1 MKRFCEDKTLMS
13 FETFSKLTD
22 ISFEGICD
30 FKTSTRIENIDGPK
44 PFETSY
50 TAWKKIYCGWAEKY
64 PSIKWIPFEDE
75 LKTEFNFPV
84 YEFIPDGYYDYIE
97 EGMPSMEGHEDYK
110 FIRRYRHREDA
121 MTFTKG
127 HNKKLREE
135 YAKANRPV
143 GIIEKDDAEDIA
155 TKVAH
160 SLISKPNEFLNQLE
174 ENCNE
179 HLRVKDPNILDW
191 KEAMKALIDGKR
203 IEACHVDNEKGTS
216 TLWFEVE
223 FAIGPEDKELGES
236 VKFGRDWE
244 YRILDDSQER
254 EELFEECEKLGI
266 INVSKVSKVST
277 SLLHDIVDSVK
288 SINLD
293 WDAIAKQI
301 NEETK

>member
-1 MKRFCEDKTLMS
+1 MKKIGCNDKTEMT
-13 FETFSKLTD
+13 FETFSNLAD
-22 ISFEGICD
+22 ISPVGIDD
-30 FKTSTRIENIDGPK
+30 FKASTGMPNIDIFK
-44 PFETSY
+44 ASY
-50 TAWKKIYCGWAEKY
+50 TAWKKTYCGWAKNYLPLE
-64 PSIKWIPFEDE
+64 WIPFKDE
-75 LKTEFNFPV
+75 LKTEFNFPI
-84 YEFIPDGYYDYIE
+84 YEFIPDGFYEYTE
-97 EGMPSMEGHEDYK
+97 EGMTDMDGHEEYK
-110 FIRRYRHREDA
+110 FVKRYRHREDA
-121 MTFTKG
+121 RTFMKD
-127 HNKKLREE
+127 HNAELREE

-143 GIIEKDDAEDIA
+143 GIIEKDEVEDVT
-155 TKVAH
+155 TKVAQ
-160 SLISKPNEFLNQLE
+160 SLISKPNEFMHSLE
-174 ENCNE
+174 EEFNE

-203 IEACHVDNEKGTS
+203 VEACYVDKEKCTS

-223 FAIGPEDKELGES
+223 FAIGPEDKELGEC

>member
-1 MKRFCEDKTLMS
+1 MKSACDDKTEMT
-13 FETFSKLTD
+13 FETFSNLAD
-22 ISFEGICD
+22 ISLVGIEE
-30 FKTSTRIENIDGPK
+30 FKESTGIANIDT
-44 PFETSY
+44 FMASY
-50 TAWKKIYCGWAEKY
+50 TAWKKTYCGWAKNY
-64 PSIKWIPFEDE
+64 LPLRWIPFKDE

-84 YEFIPDGYYDYIE
+84 WEFIPDGFYEYTE
-97 EGMPSMEGHEDYK
+97 EGLPDMDGHEEYK
-110 FIRRYRHREDA
+110 FVKRYRHREDA
-121 MTFTKG
+121 RTFMKG
-127 HNKKLREE
+127 HNKELREE

-143 GIIEKDDAEDIA
+143 GIIEKDEEDIA
-155 TKVAH
+155 TKVAQ
-160 SLISKPNEFLNQLE
+160 SLISKPNEFLNSLE

-179 HLRVKDPNILDW
+179 NLRVKDPNTLDW
-191 KEAMKALIDGKR
+191 KEAMKALIEGKR
-203 IEACHVDNEKGTS
+203 IEACFVDKEKCTS

-223 FAIGPEDKELGES
+223 FAVGPEDKELGES

>member
-1 MKRFCEDKTLMS
+1 MKSICDDKTQMT
-13 FETFSKLTD
+13 FETFSNLAD
-22 ISFEGICD
+22 ISLVGIED
-30 FKTSTRIENIDGPK
+30 FKANTGIANIDT
-44 PFETSY
+44 FQASY
-50 TAWKKIYCGWAEKY
+50 TDWKKTYCHWAENY
-64 PSIKWIPFEDE
+64 PPLRWIPFKDE
-75 LKTEFNFPV
+75 LKTEFNFPI
-84 YEFIPDGYYDYIE
+84 YEFLPDGFYEYSE
-97 EGMPSMEGHEDYK
+97 EGMPGMDGNEAYEFVK
-110 FIRRYRHREDA
+110 RYRHREDA
-121 MTFTKG
+121 ITFMKG
-127 HNKKLREE
+127 HNKELREE
-135 YAKANRPV
+135 YAKANRPI
-143 GIIEKDDAEDIA
+143 GIIEKDDAEDIT
-155 TKVAH
+155 TKVAQ
-160 SLISKPNEFLNQLE
+160 SLISKPNEFLNNLE

-179 HLRVKDPNILDW
+179 HLRVKDPNTLDW
-191 KEAMKALIDGKR
+191 KEAMKALIEGKR
-203 IEACHVDNEKGTS
+203 IEARFVDDEKCTS

-254 EELFEECEKLGI
+254 EELFNECEKLGI

>member
-1 MKRFCEDKTLMS
+1 MKSLFDDKTEMT
-13 FETFSKLTD
+13 FETFSNLAD
-22 ISFEGICD
+22 ISLTGIED
-30 FKTSTRIENIDGPK
+30 FKADTGIANIDTFK
-44 PFETSY
+44 ASY
-50 TAWKKIYCGWAEKY
+50 TAWKKTYCDWAKNY
-64 PSIKWIPFEDE
+64 PPLRWIPFKDE
-75 LKTEFNFPV
+75 LKTEFNFPI
-84 YEFIPDGYYDYIE
+84 YEFIPDGFYEYSE
-97 EGMPSMEGHEDYK
+97 EGMPGMEGNESYK
-110 FIRRYRHREDA
+110 FVKRYRHREDA
-121 MTFTKG
+121 ITFMKG
-127 HNKKLREE
+127 HNKALREE

-143 GIIEKDDAEDIA
+143 GIIEKDGIT
-155 TKVAH
+155 TKVAQ
-160 SLISKPNEFLNQLE
+160 SLISKPNEFLKGLE

-179 HLRVKDPNILDW
+179 HLKVKDPNILDW

-203 IEACHVDNEKGTS
+203 IEARHVDNEKCTS

-244 YRILDDSQER
+244 YRIIDDSQER

-277 SLLHDIVDSVK
+277 ALLHDIVDSVK

>member
-1 MKRFCEDKTLMS
+1 MKSLFDDKTEMT
-13 FETFSKLTD
+13 FETFSNLAD
-22 ISFEGICD
+22 ISLVGIDD
-30 FKTSTRIENIDGPK
+30 FKADTGIANIDTFK
-44 PFETSY
+44 ASY
-50 TAWKKIYCGWAEKY
+50 TAWKKTYCGWAKNY
-64 PSIKWIPFEDE
+64 LPLSWIPFKDE
-75 LKTEFNFPV
+75 LKTEFNFPI
-84 YEFIPDGYYDYIE
+84 YEFIPDGFYEYSE
-97 EGMPSMEGHEDYK
+97 EGMPGMDGNESYK
-110 FIRRYRHREDA
+110 FVKRYRHREDA
-121 MTFTKG
+121 ITFMKG
-127 HNKKLREE
+127 HNKALREE

-143 GIIEKDDAEDIA
+143 GIIEKDDIT
-155 TKVAH
+155 TKVAQ
-160 SLISKPNEFLNQLE
+160 SLISKPNEFLKDLE

-179 HLRVKDPNILDW
+179 QLKVKDPNILDW
-191 KEAMKALIDGKR
+191 KEAMKALIEGKR
-203 IEACHVDNEKGTS
+203 IEARFVDKEKCTS